1 MRSVPGWPTL
11 AALLL
16 LPGLSRADAFDLY
29 TNPILAKAL
38 KSKSVEKVMALTPE
52 RLVEHG
58 HALPGVTG
66 AFLIVRTNEDR
77 LARLLVLPAR
87 QKVGD
92 SKTVPILLVDRF
104 VTYREGE
111 ERAVTASGQNVRLF
125 PGFHFSLDL
134 GQVVPADLGGDL
146 RYVESK
152 DGPRVEPV
160 GKAELYLVT
169 KHLPEATPKK
179 STRPILGAKFE
190 PRFFDGEYKLHDD
203 GRRSGTLQLKVAE
216 NGVVSGYYYSDRDGR
231 KYEVEGKVG
240 STPHAIRF
248 TITFPRSLQT
258 FQGLMFTGDARA
270 IVGTS
275 RLQDRETGFY
285 AVRIGSEKK

>member
-1 MRSVPGWPTL
+1 MRFVHGWPAL

-16 LPGLSRADAFDLY
+16 LPGLTHADTFDHY
-29 TNPILAKAL
+29 TNPLLAKAL
-38 KSKSVEKVMALTPE
+38 KSKSVEKVTALTPE
-52 RLVEHG
+52 RLVEHS

-66 AFLIVRTNEDR
+66 AVLIVKTNEDR

-87 QKVGD
+87 QKVAAD
-92 SKTVPILLVDRF
+92 KTVPILLVERF

-134 GQVVPADLGGDL
+134 GQIVPTDLGGDL
-146 RYVESK
+146 RYVEGK

-179 STRPILGAKFE
+179 SARPVIGEKFE
-190 PRFFDGEYKLHDD
+190 PRFFDGEFKLYDD
-203 GRRSGTLQLKVAE
+203 GRRSGTLRLKVAD
-216 NGVVSGYYYSDRDGR
+216 NGIVSGDYFSDKDGR
-231 KYEVEGKVG
+231 KYDVEGKVG
-240 STPHAIRF
+240 SPPHAIRF
-248 TITFPRSLQT
+248 MITFPRSLQT
-258 FQGLMFTGDARA
+258 FQGMMFTGDARA

-275 RLQDRETGFY
+275 RLQERETGFY
-285 AVRIGSEKK
+285 AVRVGSK